1 VPIIVNII
9 WYLPA
14 TAIAF
19 AIFYLLWWFVL
30 HLCGVTSKKARWL
43 SLPVFVFLLGLLLLI
58 PSRPAEVFKSAFGFP
73 PPHDVRE
80 LKAKMYLVGQS
91 GVCYLRFEADEK
103 TVQRIL
109 ARGLTL
115 ADTNQPFSLTTGPN
129 RQLAP
134 EWWRPKDLGSNFQ
147 FYQVVFTNKDS
158 YDWVRESLGYDPVSH
173 LVLFKRDDID

>member
-1 VPIIVNII
+1 MPVIVNII

-19 AIFYLLWWFVL
+19 AVFYLLWWFGL
-30 HLCGVTSKKARWL
+30 RLCGVKSGKAKWV
-43 SLPVFVFLLGLLLLI
+43 SIPAFAFLLVLFSLI

-80 LKAKMYLVGQS
+80 LKTKRYLVGQS
-91 GVCYLRFEADEK
+91 GGCYLRFEADHK

-109 ARGLTL
+109 ERGLLL
-115 ADTNQPFSLTTGPN
+115 ADTNQPLSLTTGPN

-134 EWWRPKDLGSNFQ
+134 NWWRPEDLGSNSQ
-147 FYQVVFTNKDS
+147 FYQVVFTNKNS
-158 YDWVRESLGYDPVSH
+158 YDWVRESLGYDPISH